1 MRLGKIAGD
10 EEDHVL
16 PAKFWEF
23 HQTRVHRLFLACLLR
38 YFRANQEYEKLGGG
52 MEGEED
58 SSLKDLSSRRRQS
71 RAQSGL
77 VDAPAKAAPTDVE
90 RRALEKV
97 SDA

>member
-1 MRLGKIAGD
+1 MRLGKMAGD
-10 EEDHVL
+10 EGDYVL

-52 MEGEED
+52 MGGDEA
-58 SSLKDLSSRRRQS
+58 SSLKDLSSRRRES

-77 VDAPAKAAPTDVE
+77 VDAPVKAAPTDVE
-90 RRALEKV
+90 KRALEKV
-97 SDA
+97 RAA